1 MSVHLVV
8 CPGFHAPELTR
19 HFLEAV
25 RAVALHHNAAVAAWL
40 TDINVTI
47 AEEGHPPYLGLSVD
61 WLRDRIEADHPPPA
75 LLLIGFSAGVVG
87 AIQTAVAWQLHQHPV
102 RALIAVDGWGVPL
115 TGDFPIHRVSHDAW
129 THWSSVAL
137 GGNATHF
144 YAEPAVNHLDLWR
157 SPQTAIGWQISP
169 NAAYR
174 SQTTAAQLLVDLI
187 ALYIHNQPER

>member
-8 CPGFHAPELTR
+8 CPGFHLPDLTF
-19 HFLEAV
+19 HFLEAMQT
-25 RAVALHHNAAVAAWL
+25 VAQQRNAAVATWL
-40 TDINVTI
+40 TEPNVTV
-47 AEEGHPPYLGLSVD
+47 ADDRHPPYLGLSVD
-61 WLRDRIEADHPPPA
+61 WLRDRIGKDYQPPA

-87 AIQTAVAWQLHQHPV
+87 AIQTAVGWQLHQHPV

-129 THWSSVAL
+129 THWSSLVL

-174 SQTTAAQLLVDLI
+174 SQTTAAQLIVDLI
-187 ALYIHNQPER
+187 AQYIHGQPEY